1 MEALLDNDVLYK
13 LARFG
18 LLADFEQL
26 LLNRG
31 YTRPHG
37 RTAAAPWSMRSMKDP
52 PPADRWP
59 DPAQAVAFRD
69 FCFQRC
75 QGVTGAQATHLDALN
90 VPAFD
95 AGEVALVARA
105 LEVHDAIVFTGDK
118 RAIQAMA
125 SEPQLATVKVALARR
140 IIHLEMVM
148 ETLSNEL
155 GWDIAAHRVLAS
167 GVDIRLQKVYRQ
179 STHAAMARVLS
190 ASIGALRTVT
200 DDLLAPAF

>member
-13 LARFG
+13 LARYG

-26 LLNRG
+26 LINRG
-31 YTRPHG
+31 FTAPHG

-75 QGVTGAQATHLDALN
+75 RGATGAQAAHLDALN

-118 RAIQAMA
+118 RAMQAMA
-125 SEPQLATVKVALARR
+125 NEPQLATVKVALARR
-140 IIHLEMVM
+140 VVHLEMAM
-148 ETLSNEL
+148 ETLSNDL
-155 GWDIAAHRVLAS
+155 GWALVAQRVLAS
-167 GVDIRLQKVYRQ
+167 GVDIRLQKVYGQ

-190 ASIGALRTVT
+190 ASIGALRADT
-200 DDLLAPAF
+200 DDLLAPTF